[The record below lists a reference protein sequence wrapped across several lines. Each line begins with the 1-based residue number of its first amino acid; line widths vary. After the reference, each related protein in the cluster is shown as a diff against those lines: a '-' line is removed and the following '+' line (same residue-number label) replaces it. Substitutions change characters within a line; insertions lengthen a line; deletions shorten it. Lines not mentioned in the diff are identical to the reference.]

1 MSGIYW
7 TLVICSFKQQLQYK
21 WNLLFQILGDFLRI
35 YIKVCIWQALL
46 FAGSE
51 TEISFEQMASY
62 SVIGSIVILLTK
74 SRIAPDLEDRVRTGM
89 IAVDLI
95 RPVSLKWYYFFGQ
108 LGENLYHL
116 FSEGILIAVISSLLW
131 KLPLPG
137 IGNISIFILSLV
149 LGIFIMFYI
158 QYTIG
163 LLVFWMKDGTY
174 TRMITDGLFVLFS
187 GIEIPLWFY
196 PSWLKEICRFLPF
209 RFVVFEPIAI
219 WLGQAGVRETG
230 MVIVMQLFWILFLA
244 CLERLLWSVIQN
256 SIEIQGG

>member
-1 MSGIYW
+1 M
-7 TLVICSFKQQLQYK
+7 VICSFKQQLQYK
-21 WNLLFQILGDFLRI
+21 WNLLFQVLGDFLRV
-35 YIKVCIWQALL
+35 YIKVSIWQVLL
-46 FAGSE
+46 LAESGEHIGFKE
-51 TEISFEQMASY
+51 MASY
-62 SVIGSIVILLTK
+62 SVIGSIVILLTT
-74 SRIAPDLEDRVRTGM
+74 SRVAAELEDRVRTGM

-95 RPVSLKWYYFFGQ
+95 RPVSMKWYYFFGQ

-116 FSEGILIAVISSLLW
+116 FFEGILISLISSLLW
-131 KLPLPG
+131 KLPLPD
-137 IGNISIFILSLV
+137 IGNIVLFFVSLI

-196 PSWLKEICRFLPF
+196 PGWLKGICRFLPF
-209 RFVVFEPIAI
+209 RFVVYEPVTI
-219 WLGQAGVRETG
+219 WLGKAGIQETG
-230 MVIVMQLFWILFLA
+230 LVIGMQLIWIIFLA
-244 CLERLLWSVIQN
+244 WVERQLWSFIQK